1 MFDPFSQDE
10 LRGATGSLLLWA
22 GRLRDAWAAF
32 REGRHDGDFRKAERE
47 FARASADLHEMHM
60 VLAPPKHLT
69 GAELA
74 GELVRLRDLEAFPD
88 QELIRPAMNAAAG
101 RIAKIARH
109 VETPKGR
116 AKMDGHR
123 AQEAERAAAARRM
136 EEARRHE
143 ARRREERDEDAAK
156 ARRQLA
162 DATRPILERAAV
174 DPEVARILDR
184 RLRLWRRYPIEAAAL
199 DPDWSR
205 TTDDGSRTFARV
217 RREIR
222 AWTSDVAP
230 RRLPPSPVRS
240 QGATAPPRAPPLSKI
255 PNPSH
260 VLRTPGR
267 GPAGRG
273 SDPLF
278 PGLQTAPPGQVI
290 HKGVRG
296 IHLDESR

>member
-222 AWTSDVAP
+222 ALDERRRAAP
-230 RRLPPSPVRS
+230 PPPKPRPEPGRDGPTPRPSS
-240 QGATAPPRAPPLSKI
+240 QQNPEPEPRAPDPWSG
-255 PNPSH
+255 P
-260 VLRTPGR
+260 R
-267 GPAGRG
+267 GPG
-273 SDPLF
+273 F
-278 PGLQTAPPGQVI
+278 
-290 HKGVRG
+290 
-296 IHLDESR
+296 